1 MSFRFF
7 ENYIRLLSVCNELK
21 ITISD
26 KFLGDDYLSAL
37 WYPKNTV
44 LMTIEKEYQGHTYL
58 FKVVSVGNKA
68 ISGQI
73 NGQSFQLKNEELDKL
88 RSEYN
93 LNDSSIADWEFS
105 ENKQVF
111 TFANEKGEYLE
122 FNETNGFQVTVTSD
136 NNYLGTIMTGY
147 FSLKDIF
154 VPFNYIYYTII
165 QFILRHNKFLKP
177 SFLAQSFLDCP
188 IPSKEEYMKN
198 VETLFDI
205 LALHCSENNV
215 KLELSADFLGFEYQ
229 SSIWYMPLTELANF
243 SYKQDGKNCAIT
255 IFVEEASQAVGYISN
270 KYTDFTTA
278 GEGDMPD
285 CETMDDLR
293 LFYGLCDRD
302 VTELLCSP
310 VKDYTFAH
318 VNASDFIISYYV
330 EGKKIKTEKTHA
342 TDLMEMIL
350 QIYLQ
355 NFAKER

>member
-1 MSFRFF
+1 MKFF
-7 ENYIRLLSVCNELK
+7 ENYIKLLSVCNELK

-26 KFLGDDYLSAL
+26 KFLGDDYLSAI

-58 FKVVSVGNKA
+58 FKVVSIGNKTV
-68 ISGQI
+68 SGQI
-73 NGQSFQLKNEELDKL
+73 NGQSFQFKNKELDRL

-111 TFANEKGEYLE
+111 TFTNEKEEYLE
-122 FNETNGFQVTVTSD
+122 FNETNGFQITVTSD
-136 NNYLGTIMTGY
+136 NTYLGTIMTDD

-154 VPFNYIYYTII
+154 IPFDDFYDAAMK
-165 QFILRHNKFLKP
+165 FILSHNKFLKP
-177 SFLAQSFLDCP
+177 SFLAQGVLDFP
-188 IPSKEEYMKN
+188 IPSKKQYIMN

-205 LALHCSENNV
+205 LAQRCSENNV

-243 SYKQDGKNCAIT
+243 IYKQNGKGCAIT
-255 IFVEEASQAVGYISN
+255 ISVENSSQIIGYISN
-270 KYTDFTTA
+270 KYINFTTA
-278 GEGDMPD
+278 GENTISG
-285 CETMDDLR
+285 CETIDDMR

-302 VTELLCSP
+302 VTELRCSP
-310 VKDYTFAH
+310 INDYVFPF
-318 VNASDFIISYYV
+318 VNASNFVINYYV
-330 EGKKIKTEKTHA
+330 EGEKVKNEKTNI
-342 TDLMEMIL
+342 TDLIEIIL